1 MKVLALS
8 VGILGWGWGSAPI
21 LLTPF
26 TWLGYCCGGIVGL
39 DFAYEGTTLMFRV
52 ALDLGGICLWR
63 PLSLSVSQLPSEV
76 ANLIWWAFLC
86 SIGLLPTVLGPS
98 VLIKGV
104 ETSPTETQLG
114 LACVQTIPRL
124 PGACLR
130 QVGLFWMSMVSRHDN
145 KIKGEYFGFLVKVNS

>member
-39 DFAYEGTTLMFRV
+39 DFAYEGTTLIFLV
-52 ALDLGGICLWR
+52 ALDLGGICLR
-63 PLSLSVSQLPSEV
+63 KPLSLSVSQLPSEV
-76 ANLIWWAFLC
+76 ANLMWWAFLC
-86 SIGLLPTVLGPS
+86 SIRLPLTVLGPS

-104 ETSPTETQLG
+104 EIGLTETQLG
-114 LACVQTIPRL
+114 LACVQTIPCLLR
-124 PGACLR
+124 ACLR
-130 QVGLFWMSMVSRHDN
+130 QVGLFWMSMASKHNN
-145 KIKGEYFGFLVKVNS
+145 KIKWEYFGFLVKVNS